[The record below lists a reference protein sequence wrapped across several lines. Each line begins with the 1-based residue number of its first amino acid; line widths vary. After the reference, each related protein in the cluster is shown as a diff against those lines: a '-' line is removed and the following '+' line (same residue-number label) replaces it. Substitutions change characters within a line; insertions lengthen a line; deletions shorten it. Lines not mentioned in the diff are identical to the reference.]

1 MKKILVTGGSGF
13 IGTNFINFLL
23 HKKKFKVFNI
33 DKLSIVSTPEKF
45 KIDCDN
51 KNYKFYK
58 LNLLNEK
65 KLEKLIYSIKP
76 NYIFNFAAE
85 SHVDRSIDNPKLFI
99 QANIISSLN
108 LFNIFRQF
116 SKKNKR
122 STLFHIST
130 DEVFGPNFGKPSKE
144 NSPYFPSSPYS
155 SSKASTDLI
164 AISFIETYKTPIK
177 ILNLCNN
184 FGPYQYLEKF
194 IPTIIFNLINNKKV
208 PVYGNG
214 KNLREWIY
222 INDSCRAIFSLIKYK
237 GKIKRFNIG
246 TNLRINNLNLTDKIF
261 KILKHKKLTKLD
273 NKKYF
278 EFVKDRPGH
287 DLRYALNSKIFYNN
301 TNFKLNDNLTSGLIK
316 TIDWYLK
323 NKNWTKHVR
332 KKYINK
338 RIGIND

>member
-23 HKKKFKVFNI
+23 NKKFKVYNI
-33 DKLSIVSTPEKF
+33 DKLSIGSTPEKF
-45 KIDCDN
+45 KTDPRN
-51 KNYKFYK
+51 KNYKFFK

-65 KLEKLIYSIKP
+65 KLEKLIYLIKP

-85 SHVDRSIDNPKLFI
+85 SHVDRSIDKPKLFI
-99 QANIISSLN
+99 QDNIISSLN
-108 LFNIFRQF
+108 LFNIFKEF
-116 SKKNKR
+116 SKKNKK
-122 STLFHIST
+122 SILFHIST
-130 DEVFGPNFGKPSKE
+130 DEVFGSNFGKPSKE

-237 GKIKRFNIG
+237 GDIKRFNIG
-246 TNLRINNLNLTDKIF
+246 TNFRINNLNLTSKIF
-261 KILKHKKLTKLD
+261 KILKQKKLTKLTD
-273 NKKYF
+273 KKYF
-278 EFVKDRPGH
+278 ELVKDRPGH
-287 DLRYALNSKIFYNN
+287 DLRYALNSKKFYDN
-301 TNFKLNDNLTSGLIK
+301 TKFRLNDNLNSGLIK
-316 TIDWYLK
+316 TINWYLE
-323 NKNWTKHVR
+323 NKNWTKYVKR
-332 KKYINK
+332 KYINK
-338 RIGIND
+338 RIGIDD

>member
-99 QANIISSLN
+99 QTNIISSLN

>member
-23 HKKKFKVFNI
+23 NKKFKVYNI
-33 DKLSIVSTPEKF
+33 DKLSSVSTPEKF
-45 KIDCDN
+45 KTN
-51 KNYKFYK
+51 HNKKNYKFYK

-76 NYIFNFAAE
+76 DYIFNFAAE
-85 SHVDRSIDNPKLFI
+85 SHVDRSIDKPKLFI
-99 QANIISSLN
+99 QDNIISSLN
-108 LFNIFRQF
+108 LFNIFRKF
-116 SKKNKR
+116 SKKNKK
-122 STLFHIST
+122 SILFHIST
-130 DEVFGPNFGKPSKE
+130 DEVFGSNFGKPSKE

-237 GKIKRFNIG
+237 GDIKRFNIG
-246 TNLRINNLNLTDKIF
+246 TNFRINNLNLTNKIF
-261 KILKHKKLTKLD
+261 NILKQKKLTKLT

-278 EFVKDRPGH
+278 KLVKDRPGH
-287 DLRYALNSKIFYNN
+287 DLRYALNSKKFYDI
-301 TNFKLNDNLTSGLIK
+301 TKFRLNDSLNSGLIK
-316 TIDWYLK
+316 TIDWYLE
-323 NKNWTKHVR
+323 NKSWTKYVKR
-332 KKYINK
+332 KYVNK

>member
-23 HKKKFKVFNI
+23 NKKFKVYNI
-33 DKLSIVSTPEKF
+33 DKLSTVSTPEKF
-45 KIDCDN
+45 KINYKN

-58 LNLLNEK
+58 LDLLSEN
-65 KLEKLIYSIKP
+65 KLEKLIYLIKP

-99 QANIISSLN
+99 QDNIISSLN
-108 LFNIFRQF
+108 LFNTFRKF
-116 SKKNKR
+116 SKKNEK
-122 STLFHIST
+122 SILFHIST
-130 DEVFGPNFGKPSKE
+130 DEVFGSNFGKPSKE
-144 NSPYFPSSPYS
+144 DSPYFPSSPYS

-214 KNLREWIY
+214 KNQREWIY
-222 INDSCRAIFSLIKYK
+222 IDDSCRAIFSLIKYK
-237 GKIKRFNIG
+237 GKIKKFNIG
-246 TNLRINNLNLTDKIF
+246 TNFRINNLNLTNRIF
-261 KILKHKKLTKLD
+261 KILKQKKLTKLN
-273 NKKYF
+273 NKKYYD
-278 EFVKDRPGH
+278 FVEDRPGH
-287 DLRYALNSKIFYNN
+287 DLRYALNSKTFYNN
-301 TNFKLNDNLTSGLIK
+301 TKFKLNDNLDSGLIK
-316 TIDWYLK
+316 TIKWYLE
-323 NKNWTKHVR
+323 NKDWVKYMK
-332 KKYINK
+332 KKYTNK
-338 RIGIND
+338 RIGIYD

>member
-23 HKKKFKVFNI
+23 YKRFKVYNI
-33 DKLSIVSTPEKF
+33 DKLSSVSTPEKF
-45 KIDCDN
+45 KTN
-51 KNYKFYK
+51 HNKKNYKFYK
-58 LNLLNEK
+58 LNLLIEK

-76 NYIFNFAAE
+76 DYIFNFAAE
-85 SHVDRSIDNPKLFI
+85 SHVDRSIDKPKLFI
-99 QANIISSLN
+99 QDNIISSLN
-108 LFNIFRQF
+108 LFNIFRKF
-116 SKKNKR
+116 SKKNKK
-122 STLFHIST
+122 SILFHIST
-130 DEVFGPNFGKPSKE
+130 DEVFGSNFGKPSKE

-164 AISFIETYKTPIK
+164 AISFVETYKIPIK

-208 PVYGNG
+208 PIYGNG

-222 INDSCRAIFSLIKYK
+222 VNDSCRAIFSLIKYK
-237 GKIKRFNIG
+237 GNIKRFNIG
-246 TNLRINNLNLTDKIF
+246 TNLRINNLNLTNRIF
-261 KILKHKKLTKLD
+261 KIIKQKKLTKLN
-273 NKKYF
+273 NKTYF

-287 DLRYALNSKIFYNN
+287 DLRYALNSKAFYDN
-301 TNFKLNDNLTSGLIK
+301 TKFKLDDNLDSGLIK

-323 NKNWTKHVR
+323 NKDWTKHVK

>member
-23 HKKKFKVFNI
+23 NKNFRVFNI
-33 DKLSIVSTPEKF
+33 DKISAVSTPEKF
-45 KIDCDN
+45 KVDHKN

-58 LNLLNEK
+58 LDLLNEK
-65 KLEKLIYSIKP
+65 KLEKLIYLIKP

-99 QANIISSLN
+99 QDNIISSLN
-108 LFNIFRQF
+108 LFNTFRRF

-130 DEVFGPNFGKPSKE
+130 DEVFGSNFGKPSKE
-144 NSPYFPSSPYS
+144 SSPYFPSSPYS

-194 IPTIIFNLINNKKV
+194 IPTIIFNLINDKKV

-246 TNLRINNLNLTDKIF
+246 TNFRINNLNLTDKIF

-273 NKKYF
+273 DKRYF
-278 EFVKDRPGH
+278 ELVKDRPGH
-287 DLRYALNSKIFYNN
+287 DLRYALNSKIFYDN
-301 TNFKLNDNLTSGLIK
+301 TKFRLNDSLNSGLIK
-316 TIDWYLK
+316 TIDWYLE
-323 NKNWTKHVR
+323 NKNWTKYMK

>member
-23 HKKKFKVFNI
+23 NKKFKVYNI
-33 DKLSIVSTPEKF
+33 DKLSFVSTPEKF
-45 KIDCDN
+45 KENYNN
-51 KNYKFYK
+51 KNYKFYR

-65 KLEKLIYSIKP
+65 KLDKLIHNIKP
-76 NYIFNFAAE
+76 DYIYNFAAE

-99 QANIISSLN
+99 QDNIISSLN
-108 LFNIFRQF
+108 LFNTFRKY
-116 SKKNKR
+116 SKKKK
-122 STLFHIST
+122 SILFHIST
-130 DEVFGPNFGKPSKE
+130 DEVFGSNFGKPSKE
-144 NSPYFPSSPYS
+144 NSSYFPSSPYS

-164 AISFIETYKTPIK
+164 AISFVETYKIPIK

-237 GKIKRFNIG
+237 GDIKRFNIG
-246 TNLRINNLNLTDKIF
+246 TNFRINNLNLTGRIF
-261 KILKHKKLTKLD
+261 KILKQKKLTTLN

-278 EFVKDRPGH
+278 KLVKDRPGH
-287 DLRYALNSKIFYNN
+287 DLRYALNSKNFYNN
-301 TNFKLNDNLTSGLIK
+301 TKFKLRDSLNSGLIK
-316 TIDWYLK
+316 TIEWYLE
-323 NKNWTKHVR
+323 NKNWTKHM
-332 KKYINK
+332 KKKHISK